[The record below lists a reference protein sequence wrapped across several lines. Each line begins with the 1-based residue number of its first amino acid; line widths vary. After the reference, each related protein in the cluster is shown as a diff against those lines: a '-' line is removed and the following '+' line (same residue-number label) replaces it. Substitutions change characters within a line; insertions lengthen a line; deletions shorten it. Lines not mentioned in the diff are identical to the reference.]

1 MDPQQRWALES
12 SYRAFENGKSTR
24 ISLLIRSYAYE
35 VLVAGIGIESLR
47 GSETAVFASTM
58 AFDYIKLLSRDPDNL
73 PPSALSGT
81 AASILPNRLSWY
93 YDLKGP
99 SVHVDTAC
107 SSGLV
112 AVDLACQSILTG
124 SADMVFKLLLPLSG
138 SWYLI
143 S

>member
-1 MDPQQRWALES
+1 M
-12 SYRAFENGKSTR
+12 
-24 ISLLIRSYAYE
+24 SLLIRSYAYE
-35 VLVAGIGIESLR
+35 VLLAGIGIESLR

-107 SSGLV
+107 SSGLI
-112 AVDLACQSILTG
+112 AVDLACQSILNG
-124 SADMVFKLLLPLSG
+124 SADMVF
-138 SWYLI
+138 
-143 S
+143 